1 MEEKNYLLNTK
12 ERSDHRLKKNK
23 QFNYIFKK
31 GEKVHSRNFNLYI
44 VKSKYKTYKIGYSIS
59 KKEGKANKRNLLK
72 RRLKEIVRVHKLPK
86 ENCNYVLQAKQ
97 GASEL
102 NFSDIEKQ
110 LIEIFRKAE
119 KLWEILLKKVQSL
132 Y

>member
-119 KLWEILLKKVQSL
+119 KL
-132 Y
+132 